1 MSTDIAITNF
11 TQEDW
16 PVISEIYRQG
26 IATGV
31 ATFET
36 QIPSWEQWDAA
47 HSTSCRLKAE
57 MNNEIAGWAALSP
70 VSKREV
76 YRGVAEVSI
85 YIASNF
91 RKLGIGKLLLQHL
104 IKESEAEGFWTLQAG
119 IFSQNKASIALHK
132 ALGFREIGFREK
144 VAKLHDI
151 WYDNTLLERRSKK
164 II

>member
-1 MSTDIAITNF
+1 MSANITITNF

-26 IATGV
+26 IATGI

-36 QIPSWEQWDAA
+36 QIPSWEQWDAT
-47 HSTSCRLKAE
+47 HITSCRLKAE
-57 MNNEIAGWAALSP
+57 MNNEITGWAALSP
-70 VSKREV
+70 ASKREV

-85 YIASNF
+85 YIASKF

-104 IKESEAEGFWTLQAG
+104 IKESEAQGFWTLQAG
-119 IFSQNKASIALHK
+119 IFSQNKTSIALHK

>member
-11 TQEDW
+11 TEEDW

>member
-11 TQEDW
+11 TKENW
-16 PVISEIYRQG
+16 PIISEIYRQG
-26 IATGV
+26 IATGT

-47 HSTSCRLKAE
+47 HITSCRFKAE
-57 MNNEIAGWAALSP
+57 MNNEITGWAALSP

-104 IKESEAEGFWTLQAG
+104 IKASEAEGFWTLQAG

-132 ALGFREIGFREK
+132 ILGFREIGFREK

>member
-1 MSTDIAITNF
+1 MSTDIAISNF
-11 TQEDW
+11 THQDW
-16 PVISEIYRQG
+16 LVISEIYRQG
-26 IATGV
+26 IATGI

-36 QIPSWEQWDAA
+36 QIPSWEQWDAT
-47 HSTSCRLKAE
+47 HITSCRFKAE

-91 RKLGIGKLLLQHL
+91 RKLGIGKLLLQYL